1 MKKLFLIGFCSVAF
15 LAACS
20 KNEKPSEAAV
30 ENEAKQTEI
39 GMMEHL
45 KNVNQI
51 ICAAMIADTPEKTE
65 SECVE
70 QLNTLS
76 EMDPQNREMMVLKEN
91 AEKCAEHLRGVQ
103 GSDVILQS
111 TVGPCA
117 LSALQGS

>member
-1 MKKLFLIGFCSVAF
+1 MKKLLMTGLCFAAF
-15 LAACS
+15 LCACS
-20 KNEKPSEAAV
+20 KNENGSETAV
-30 ENEAKQTEI
+30 EKTSPQTEI

-51 ICAAMIADTPEKTE
+51 ICAAMIAETPEKTE
-65 SECVE
+65 LECVE

-76 EMDPQNREMMVLKEN
+76 EMDPQNREVMVLKEN
-91 AEKCAEHLRGVQ
+91 AEKCAAHLRGIQ

-117 LSALQGS
+117 LGTLQGS